1 MLLSMQI
8 ITGKFRGRKLKSVPT
23 DQTRPTL
30 GRVKESIFDIINEY
44 ISDSLVLD
52 LFAGS
57 GALGIECISRGAKQV
72 VFVDNQKESLQ
83 TIKINLKNDLSQAKL
98 IKADYTDAIY
108 MLSKL
113 NIKFNLVLLDPPFDS
128 DYIEKTL
135 YLLHKNELLEQ
146 DAIVMCEMS
155 SKKGLQNYPK
165 KYIIEKN
172 KSYGTISV
180 TILKY
185 SKD

>member
-1 MLLSMQI
+1 MQV

-23 DQTRPTL
+23 SETRPTL

-44 ISDSLVLD
+44 IPNSIVLD

-57 GALGIECISRGAKQV
+57 GALGIECISRGAEQV
-72 VFVDNQKESLQ
+72 VFVDNQKESLH
-83 TIKINLKNDLSQAKL
+83 TIKVNLKNDLSQAKL
-98 IKADYTDAIY
+98 IKADYTDALH

-113 NIKFNLVLLDPPFDS
+113 NIKFNLVLLDPPFAS
-128 DYIEKTL
+128 DYTEKAL
-135 YLLHKNELLEQ
+135 YLLHKNNLLANG
-146 DAIVMCEMS
+146 AIVMSEMS
-155 SKKGLQNYPK
+155 SKKVLQNYPQ

-180 TILKY
+180 LILKY
-185 SKD
+185 IKD

>member
-1 MLLSMQI
+1 MQI

-30 GRVKESIFDIINEY
+30 GRVKESIFDMINQY
-44 ISDSLVLD
+44 IESSMVLD

-57 GALGIECISRGAKQV
+57 GALGIECISRGAKNV

-83 TIKINLKNDLSQAKL
+83 TIKQNLKNDLSQAKL
-98 IKADYTDAIY
+98 IKADFIDALY

-113 NIKFNLVLLDPPFDS
+113 NIEFDLVLLDPPFDS
-128 DYIEKTL
+128 DYLEKTL
-135 YLLHKNELLEQ
+135 YLLHKYNLLSD

-155 SKKGLQNYPK
+155 GKKVLQNYPQ

-172 KSYGTISV
+172 KNYGTISV
-180 TILKY
+180 VIMKY
-185 SKD
+185 NKD